1 MTHLQKPFYHID
13 EVLERWSIS
22 ERDMMAFVL
31 AGSLTVSAT
40 VAGLRVTYGL
50 CRPSAA
56 GITDRIATSHSYI
69 IGLVPLQRSD
79 AWRVFKQGEFAIT
92 TLLAPPEE
100 FAMIDNAAGN
110 NQHGVQKVDLVI
122 AHDEL
127 VRFEKANPAIMGTS
141 TTGDISRRGA
151 PSQFDWDDIW
161 VELCAVIYLDGLPE
175 HKLNSCSTSPIG
187 LKAMKSACPT
197 TARSR
202 RRSGPCGSGCGRNPD
217 LRRKRNADDH
227 IDVHAQK
234 LGRLPTGSGDP
245 DRAGSG
251 TGNSTHA

>member
-1 MTHLQKPFYHID
+1 MTYLQKPFYHID

-56 GITDRIATSHSYI
+56 GVTDRIATSHSYI

-79 AWRVFKQGEFAIT
+79 AWRILKQGEFAIT

-110 NQHGVQKVDLVI
+110 NQHVVQKADLVI

-127 VRFEKANPAIMGTS
+127 VRFEKANPGIIGTNI
-141 TTGDISRRGA
+141 TGDVNRRGA
-151 PSQFDWDDIW
+151 PSQFDWDEIW

-175 HKLNSCSTSPIG
+175 TQAELVQHIADWLQGKGKRVPDDSTIKKKIRPLWQRLRSEAEPRAPS
-187 LKAMKSACPT
+187 L
-197 TARSR
+197 TA
-202 RRSGPCGSGCGRNPD
+202 
-217 LRRKRNADDH
+217 
-227 IDVHAQK
+227 
-234 LGRLPTGSGDP
+234 
-245 DRAGSG
+245 
-251 TGNSTHA
+251 

>member
-1 MTHLQKPFYHID
+1 M
-13 EVLERWSIS
+13 S

-56 GITDRIATSHSYI
+56 GVTDRIATSHSYI
-69 IGLVPLQRSD
+69 IELVPIQRSD

-92 TLLAPPEE
+92 TLLAQPEE

-110 NQHGVQKVDLVI
+110 NQHLVQKVDLVI

-141 TTGDISRRGA
+141 TTGDTSRRGA

-175 HKLNSCSTSPIG
+175 TQAELVQHIAGWLEGKGKRVPDDSTIKKKIRP
-187 LKAMKSACPT
+187 LWQRL
-197 TARSR
+197 RSE
-202 RRSGPCGSGCGRNPD
+202 GKPQVGSM
-217 LRRKRNADDH
+217 A
-227 IDVHAQK
+227 A
-234 LGRLPTGSGDP
+234 T
-245 DRAGSG
+245 
-251 TGNSTHA
+251 